1 MKKIAVILCFMLVM
15 MGFASLA
22 SASGV
27 GFQAIKAC
35 PKDGQQDIPVLADI
49 NVMFNADIALVNN
62 GAGITVKASN
72 TPLAVDLDVKDNV
85 LWLSP
90 REWLPE
96 KAPITVLIPAGS
108 VAMKGH
114 LNTKLAGDYTFTF
127 TTGEKLQTITDEMI
141 NEASGVPILYFSRS
155 FVTQKEVTP
164 PVPSNYLPVA
174 TGDTYEVQK
183 GTQLV
188 VAAPGLLKNDTD
200 ADGDTLTAVLATNP
214 SHGALDLKA
223 DGSFIY
229 TPAAGYTGQD
239 SFTYKAFDGQDYS
252 EIAIVTITV
261 KGDATAAAGDKT
273 PTKTA
278 TGKIPKAGGSI
289 LLELVI
295 GAAMAATGLAMYCR
309 RRTR

>member
-1 MKKIAVILCFMLVM
+1 MKKIAVILCFMLVL

-22 SASGV
+22 FANEV

-49 NVMFNADIALVNN
+49 NVMFNADIALVNS
-62 GAGITVKASN
+62 GSGITVKASN
-72 TPLAVDLDVKDNV
+72 TPVAVDLDVKDNV

-90 REWLPE
+90 REWLPDN
-96 KAPITVLIPAGS
+96 ASITVLIPAGS

-127 TTGEKLQTITDEMI
+127 TTGENLQTIDTEEMI
-141 NEASGVPILYFSRS
+141 NEASGAPILYFSRS
-155 FVTQKEVTP
+155 FITQKEVTP

-174 TGDTYEVQK
+174 TGDTYEVK
-183 GTQLV
+183 KDTQLV
-188 VAAPGLLKNDTD
+188 VVAPGLLKNDTD

-239 SFTYKAFDGQDYS
+239 SFTYRAFDGQDYS
-252 EIAIVTITV
+252 EIATV
-261 KGDATAAAGDKT
+261 SISVKEGDAAAAAGDQ
-273 PTKTA
+273 TK

-289 LLELVI
+289 LLELAV
-295 GAAMAATGLAMYCR
+295 GAAMATAGLAMYCTR